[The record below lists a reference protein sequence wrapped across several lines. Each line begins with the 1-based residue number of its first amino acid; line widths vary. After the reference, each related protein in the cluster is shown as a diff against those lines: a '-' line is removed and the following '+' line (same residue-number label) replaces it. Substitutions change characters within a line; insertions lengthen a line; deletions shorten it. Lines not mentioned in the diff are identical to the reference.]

1 MRRIHLFAL
10 LVFVIPSMLHAQGVQ
25 IEVLTDKRDALYQKG
40 EKVNSSIDIPIT
52 IVTKDNVDKFRSL
65 FK

>member
-1 MRRIHLFAL
+1 MA
-10 LVFVIPSMLHAQGVQ
+10 GV
-25 IEVLTDKRDALYQKG
+25 ETVLKIKKG
-40 EKVNSSIDIPIT
+40 EKVNPSIDIPIT

>member
-1 MRRIHLFAL
+1 
-10 LVFVIPSMLHAQGVQ
+10 
-25 IEVLTDKRDALYQKG
+25 VLKIKKG
-40 EKVNSSIDIPIT
+40 ETVNPSIDIPVT